1 MDIVF
6 NYKSYGVSVS
16 TEDFKSFRLSS
27 TLSRTSFF
35 VFLFLFNYDYVIR
48 NEFNRTFAYPL
59 TSPSQVLMT
68 NLTFLRLSFNFKL
81 ISLNIDSNFP

>member
-27 TLSRTSFF
+27 TLSKIS
-35 VFLFLFNYDYVIR
+35 FLF
-48 NEFNRTFAYPL
+48 
-59 TSPSQVLMT
+59 
-68 NLTFLRLSFNFKL
+68 FNFYL
-81 ISLNIDSNFP
+81 IMIT